1 MHYYVR
7 FGVDYRLILKE
18 KENTTIA
25 VAEDEARRNLD
36 EFIQESMKAH
46 TIIAASVVG
55 ITLMSSALA
64 DKYSDLAAQG
74 YRWAIA
80 DGLYAWVSKDDVRL
94 IVNNPTSPAGDEA
107 MLKMIE
113 QVKALFLIP
122 GTIVLV
128 TEEDPSS
135 GLSKIR
141 MAGITVD
148 VWTLT
153 KFLSKHA
160 VRDTYG
166 VIETPE
172 TSGLIPTTTSAI
184 DAGPTP
190 VPEFSSLPTPGASPT
205 PTPETSQ

>member
-1 MHYYVR
+1 MKR
-7 FGVDYRLILKE
+7 AGISMK
-18 KENTTIA
+18 
-25 VAEDEARRNLD
+25 
-36 EFIQESMKAH
+36 FIQKSMKAR
-46 TIIAASVVG
+46 TILAVAAAA
-55 ITLMSSALA
+55 ITLTSSALG
-64 DKYSDLAAQG
+64 DKYSDLAAKG
-74 YRWAIA
+74 YRWATV

-94 IVNNPTSPAGDEA
+94 IVNNPTSLAGDEA

-148 VWTLT
+148 LWTLT
-153 KFLSKHA
+153 RFLSKHA
-160 VRDTYG
+160 AKDTYG

-172 TSGLIPTTTSAI
+172 TSGLIPAAASAI
-184 DAGPTP
+184 DAGPMPTP
-190 VPEFSSLPTPGASPT
+190 DFGAIPGTSPTPDMSPIPGVSPTPGTSPT
-205 PTPETSQ
+205 PTPGTNQ

>member
-1 MHYYVR
+1 MKR
-7 FGVDYRLILKE
+7 AGISMK
-18 KENTTIA
+18 
-25 VAEDEARRNLD
+25 
-36 EFIQESMKAH
+36 FIQKSMKAR
-46 TIIAASVVG
+46 TILAAAAAA
-55 ITLMSSALA
+55 ITLTSSALG
-64 DKYSDLAAQG
+64 DKYSDLAAKG
-74 YRWAIA
+74 YRWATV

-94 IVNNPTSPAGDEA
+94 IVNNPTSLAGDEA

-153 KFLSKHA
+153 RFLSKHA
-160 VRDTYG
+160 VKDTYG

-190 VPEFSSLPTPGASPT
+190 VPEFSPLPTPGASPT
-205 PTPETSQ
+205 PTPETNQ